1 MNDSRLDVDVLSL
14 FTQYMRLVGTPS
26 LEPEA
31 GPDPRLAGK
40 TLGLVNGS
48 SWVQLWSYY
57 YGRKHL
63 PGVKLVNA
71 GNEAVQL
78 NFMAA
83 HRNHEPCPPA
93 SNIEAFGRYARE
105 LVDLA
110 GVDAIMVTC
119 STMNRSIGRVREA
132 VAGSGVPVAAI
143 DEPMM
148 RAAAERGGVALVVAT
163 HGPTLASTRALLEE
177 TADSL
182 GRPRPKCVFAQ
193 PEEAFELLGRGDIAG
208 HNRLLEDA
216 IRAAQ
221 KRDSL
226 DSVVL
231 AQLSMS
237 VFSLSHPDP
246 VAEFGVPVFNSGD
259 EGFKNMAAI
268 LRGV

>member
-1 MNDSRLDVDVLSL
+1 MSGARLDVDVLSL

-26 LEPEA
+26 LEPET

-40 TLGLVNGS
+40 RVGLVNGS

-71 GNEAVQL
+71 GDEAVQL

-83 HRNHEPCPPA
+83 HHNHQPCPPV
-93 SNIEAFGRYARE
+93 SNIEAFARYARE
-105 LVDLA
+105 LVELA
-110 GVDAIMVTC
+110 DVDAIMVTC

-132 VAGSGVPVAAI
+132 VAGTGVPVTAI

-148 RAAAERGGVALVVAT
+148 RVAAERGGVVLVVAT

-177 TADSL
+177 TADGL
-182 GRPRPKCVFAQ
+182 GRARPTCVFAQ
-193 PEEAFELLGRGDIAG
+193 PEEAFRLLGEGDIAG
-208 HNRLLEDA
+208 HNRLVADA

-221 KRDSL
+221 KRERL

-246 VAEFGVPVFNSGD
+246 VAEFGVPVYNSGD
-259 EGFKNMAAI
+259 EGFKHMAEV
-268 LRGV
+268 LRGM